1 MKKLNN
7 YYQQYNILTQW
18 NQNTYFMMPTQ
29 EHDNNIALL
38 IASIIIQAGIWV
50 TDYFA
55 NITFTQI
62 TDTTYQLLKIGA
74 LIFSMWASWKVGKK
88 HDK

>member
-1 MKKLNN
+1 
-7 YYQQYNILTQW
+7 
-18 NQNTYFMMPTQ
+18 MMPTQ

-62 TDTTYQLLKIGA
+62 TDGTYQLLKIGA
-74 LIFSMWASWKVGKK
+74 LIFSMWASYKVGKK
-88 HDK
+88 NDK